1 MKALAATILC
11 MSMATSMIVMIPG
24 TTHAAPADGWI
35 EGTVRDGVDPI
46 PDVMLIYLL
55 NMMGGGRPLGYGLSD
70 GLGHYNLTVTGGLTY
85 MVLAFEGNHY
95 SSSAVAIVNSGETTA
110 ADIEMTS
117 IAPAVTDVTLHGFVT
132 DELGYP
138 VTEGTILGYT
148 NDPLMTEGGPPYYGN
163 YTTPLALGEFYV
175 DVIPGALGGGVGI
188 MGVTGY
194 DFAENS
200 SSDPFVSGMT
210 YWLNISLA
218 ATVSTDDAVIQGT
231 VTDSLDNQ
239 LENVLVSIESRNQ
252 WNEDGGYSNFTYTD
266 ALGHYEMNVTNG
278 TSNIMFSK
286 MGYSLYRM
294 EGIQIDPGDTV
305 TIDAQLVGTVA
316 TIRGNVTNSSD
327 GSPIANAQVYL
338 TDMMS
343 NFTMAFT
350 NSSGEYVLDAFQGTE
365 LALVAEADGYGRVYI
380 MVNVSLGDALWYDF
394 ELLPADA
401 WMLGRITDAITDA
414 PIEQASVYIY
424 NEYYDEWTETNATGD
439 YYLKE
444 LVSGTYSISINAA
457 DYRHVSDVVDIL
469 PGENVHDVQM
479 TPWDIPDSCYLW
491 GYVYDADSMTAI
503 AGARVE
509 TGTGPPD
516 YSENNATTTDITG
529 YYRMWIPAIPL
540 VYVASALNH
549 THDEGP
555 IDASG
560 MTDIRL
566 DIFLGVDLWSPNM
579 SYSQSPLENV
589 SWTKPTFY
597 TISVEEIDPSMFALT
612 QFLYYDSE
620 MGVDNYVLVAMY
632 YDNLDPLNYPVDDLP
647 YSWLGDDDYSI
658 GFVWDGTA
666 ATGGWLRNGADEQ
679 YLGWYMMW
687 MGPYQYYALQAN
699 YTNLSLGMW
708 ITGTAFF
715 DVDTGDFAFFQTM
728 GPLPPA
734 DASDLTGMISP
745 LVNMM
750 QVEQIGGSMNWTP
763 NVEMGEW
770 SVVDLTFQPD
780 DLVPSGRWLSVF
792 SVSDFS
798 NHGNGTVEFF
808 TVDNDP
814 PVADAGSDQWA
825 VENTAVILNGS
836 LSHDNV
842 GIVDFAWEFWDDG
855 TYYEIHDVVVTHNFT
870 EVGDHDVTLTV
881 TDDADHMSS
890 MSIWVNV
897 TADMPPVAYAG
908 ADWDMEPGSTYLF
921 DGSGSTDDVM
931 VVSWTWNFT
940 YDGGEEVLYGAN
952 PSFDFL
958 IEGIYV
964 VTLTVNDTS
973 GQTSTDT
980 VQLRVVAGIPEF
992 PTMLIPISGMLLL
1005 MAVAGVVRRRRQ

>member
-350 NSSGEYVLDAFQGTE
+350 NSS
-365 LALVAEADGYGRVYI
+365 
-380 MVNVSLGDALWYDF
+380 
-394 ELLPADA
+394 
-401 WMLGRITDAITDA
+401 
-414 PIEQASVYIY
+414 
-424 NEYYDEWTETNATGD
+424 
-439 YYLKE
+439 
-444 LVSGTYSISINAA
+444 
-457 DYRHVSDVVDIL
+457 
-469 PGENVHDVQM
+469 
-479 TPWDIPDSCYLW
+479 
-491 GYVYDADSMTAI
+491 
-503 AGARVE
+503 
-509 TGTGPPD
+509 
-516 YSENNATTTDITG
+516 
-529 YYRMWIPAIPL
+529 
-540 VYVASALNH
+540 
-549 THDEGP
+549 
-555 IDASG
+555 
-560 MTDIRL
+560 
-566 DIFLGVDLWSPNM
+566 
-579 SYSQSPLENV
+579 
-589 SWTKPTFY
+589 
-597 TISVEEIDPSMFALT
+597 
-612 QFLYYDSE
+612 
-620 MGVDNYVLVAMY
+620 
-632 YDNLDPLNYPVDDLP
+632 
-647 YSWLGDDDYSI
+647 
-658 GFVWDGTA
+658 
-666 ATGGWLRNGADEQ
+666 
-679 YLGWYMMW
+679 
-687 MGPYQYYALQAN
+687 
-699 YTNLSLGMW
+699 
-708 ITGTAFF
+708 
-715 DVDTGDFAFFQTM
+715 
-728 GPLPPA
+728 
-734 DASDLTGMISP
+734 
-745 LVNMM
+745 
-750 QVEQIGGSMNWTP
+750 
-763 NVEMGEW
+763 
-770 SVVDLTFQPD
+770 
-780 DLVPSGRWLSVF
+780 
-792 SVSDFS
+792 
-798 NHGNGTVEFF
+798 
-808 TVDNDP
+808 
-814 PVADAGSDQWA
+814 
-825 VENTAVILNGS
+825 
-836 LSHDNV
+836 
-842 GIVDFAWEFWDDG
+842 
-855 TYYEIHDVVVTHNFT
+855 
-870 EVGDHDVTLTV
+870 
-881 TDDADHMSS
+881 
-890 MSIWVNV
+890 
-897 TADMPPVAYAG
+897 
-908 ADWDMEPGSTYLF
+908 
-921 DGSGSTDDVM
+921 
-931 VVSWTWNFT
+931 
-940 YDGGEEVLYGAN
+940 
-952 PSFDFL
+952 
-958 IEGIYV
+958 
-964 VTLTVNDTS
+964 
-973 GQTSTDT
+973 
-980 VQLRVVAGIPEF
+980 
-992 PTMLIPISGMLLL
+992 
-1005 MAVAGVVRRRRQ
+1005 